1 MQQHFDVLRKA
12 PLFHSIVE
20 EELYGLLGC
29 LRAKPRAYTKGALL
43 LRAGEPVTCF
53 GMVLT
58 GRAQVTREDLY
69 GTRTLLTQ
77 LGAGDL
83 FAEAF
88 AFGNAPLLPVS
99 VEAASDCEAL
109 LLDHTRMLSPC
120 ETGCTF
126 HTQLIRN
133 MMGILAQ
140 KNLTLNSKIQHLSRR
155 TTREKLL
162 SFLNEQ
168 AARHNSAQFII
179 PFDRQELADYLCVE
193 RSAMS
198 AELSRLQKEGV
209 LSYHKSAFKLHAA
222 GREEV

>member
-1 MQQHFDVLRKA
+1 MEHLPVIKAA
-12 PLFHSIVE
+12 PLFQNIE
-20 EELYGLLGC
+20 EAELFGLLGC
-29 LRAKPRAYTKGALL
+29 LRAKPRSYEKGAFI
-43 LRAGEPVTCF
+43 LRAGEPVTGF
-53 GMVLT
+53 GMVLV
-58 GRAQVTREDLY
+58 GRVQVTREDLY

-88 AFGNAPLLPVS
+88 AFAFAPALPVS
-99 VEAASDCEAL
+99 VEAASDCAVL
-109 LLDHTRMLSPC
+109 FFDHTRLISPC
-120 ETGCTF
+120 ANGCAF

-133 MMGILAQ
+133 MMGILAR
-140 KNLTLNSKIQHLSRR
+140 KNLMLNSKIQHISRR

-162 SFLNEQ
+162 SYLNEQ
-168 AARHNSAQFII
+168 AHAHKSAQFII

-209 LSYHKSAFKLHAA
+209 LSYHKSAFKLHAK
-222 GREEV
+222 GREDA

>member
-1 MQQHFDVLRKA
+1 MDHLAVAKA
-12 PLFHSIVE
+12 SPLFYSIE
-20 EELYGLLGC
+20 EAELNGLLGC
-29 LRAKPRAYTKGALL
+29 LRAKTCSYEKGAFL
-43 LRAGEPVTCF
+43 LRAGEPVTGF

-58 GRAQVTREDLY
+58 GRVQVTREDLY

-77 LGAGDL
+77 LEAGDL

-88 AFGNAPLLPVS
+88 AFANAPVMPVT
-99 VEAASDCEAL
+99 VEAASECTAL
-109 LLDHTRMLSPC
+109 FFDHTRMLAPC
-120 ETGCTF
+120 ANGCAF

-133 MMGILAQ
+133 MMGILAK
-140 KNLTLNSKIQHLSRR
+140 KNLMLNSKIQHISRR

-162 SFLNEQ
+162 SYLNEQ
-168 AARHNSAQFII
+168 AHIHKSPQFII

-198 AELSRLQKEGV
+198 AELSRLQKEGL
-209 LSYHKSAFKLHAA
+209 LSYHKSAFKLHAK

>member
-1 MQQHFDVLRKA
+1 MQYLPVLKSA
-12 PLFHSIVE
+12 PMFQNIE
-20 EELYGLLGC
+20 EAELYGLLGC
-29 LRAKPRAYTKGALL
+29 LHAKPRSYEKGALI
-43 LRAGEPVTCF
+43 LRAGDPITGF
-53 GMVLT
+53 GMVLS
-58 GRAQVTREDLY
+58 GRVQVTREDLY

-77 LGAGDL
+77 LDVGDL

-88 AFGNAPLLPVS
+88 AFASAPSLPVS
-99 VEAASDCEAL
+99 VEAASECAVL
-109 LLDHTRMLSPC
+109 FLDHTRMLSPC
-120 ETGCTF
+120 DNGCAF

-133 MMGILAQ
+133 MMGILAK
-140 KNLTLNSKIQHLSRR
+140 KNLRLNSKIQHISRR

-168 AARHNSAQFII
+168 ANMHKSAQFII

-209 LSYHKSAFKLHAA
+209 LSYHKSAFKLYAK
-222 GREEV
+222 GREEA

>member
-1 MQQHFDVLRKA
+1 MEHMSVIRAA
-12 PLFHSIVE
+12 PLFQNIDE
-20 EELYGLLGC
+20 EEVFGLLGC
-29 LRAKPRAYTKGALL
+29 LHGKPRVYEKGALI
-43 LRAGEPVTCF
+43 LRAGEPVTGF

-58 GRAQVTREDLY
+58 GRVQVLREDLY
-69 GTRTLLTQ
+69 GTRTLLAQ
-77 LGAGDL
+77 LGTGDL

-88 AFGNAPLLPVS
+88 AFASAPVLPVS
-99 VEAASDCEAL
+99 VEAASDCSAL
-109 LLDHTRMLSPC
+109 FLDHTRILSPC
-120 ETGCTF
+120 ANSCAF

-133 MMGILAQ
+133 MMGILAR
-140 KNLTLNSKIQHLSRR
+140 KNLLLNSKIQHISRR

-168 AARHNSAQFII
+168 AHTHKSAQFII

-209 LSYHKSAFKLHAA
+209 LSYHKSAFKLYAK
-222 GREEV
+222 GRED